1 MVSGVAGEPGATFFS
16 LTPDRVLDAVEVGGL
31 RCTGRCLPLRAFEN
45 RVYEVELEDERRLVV
60 KFYRPGRWPRETILD
75 EHAFL
80 ADLTAAEVPAVAPID
95 LGTGTTLSEIGGI
108 YYAAFPKVRGR
119 SLDELDT
126 ENRRRIG
133 RTIGRMHAV
142 GASRDAPH
150 RPRQDVKRYI
160 SEPLEVLLAGSFI
173 PEGLASRYRDV
184 AVRIGEVAA
193 KMLAT
198 ARVQRIHGDL
208 HWGNILWTPDPLLV
222 DFDDCLVGPPVQ
234 DIWLLARGKSDE
246 ARKLR
251 EDLLEGYELF
261 REFDRSSLAL
271 CEPLR
276 AMRIIYMG
284 SDVHDLPRARH
295 RVLRSGEHFE
305 PSLLPVSID
314 VQLRLFFRQHAVQEH
329 FCGAIARPHERTR
342 RDEAETHDARGRS
355 RPSPRIPGD
364 LPGRRRISWG
374 ARSRLALGAFDSDPP
389 RVSSVREFETR
400 APAEG
405 RQVPAGRPRPSGH
418 RHADR
423 AREQRG

>member
-1 MVSGVAGEPGATFFS
+1 MVSGVAGEPGTTFFA

-60 KFYRPGRWPRETILD
+60 KFYRPGRWSRETILD

-95 LGTGTTLSEIGGI
+95 LGTGGTLSEIEGI

-119 SLDELDT
+119 SLDELDA

-150 RPRQDVKRYI
+150 RPRVDVQRYI
-160 SEPLEVLLAGSFI
+160 FEPLEVLLASGCI
-173 PEGLASRYRDV
+173 PEGLAPRYRDV
-184 AVRIGEVAA
+184 AVRIADAAA
-193 KMLAT
+193 KPLAA

-234 DIWLLARGKSDE
+234 DLWLLARGNSEE

-261 REFDRSSLAL
+261 REFDRSTLAL

-276 AMRIIYMG
+276 AMRIVYM
-284 SDVHDLPRARH
+284 
-295 RVLRSGEHFE
+295 SGW
-305 PSLLPVSID
+305 
-314 VQLRLFFRQHAVQEH
+314 
-329 FCGAIARPHERTR
+329 IARRWDDPSFPPAFPMFRNHNYWNQEYEELVQIA
-342 RDEAETHDARGRS
+342 EALR
-355 RPSPRIPGD
+355 
-364 LPGRRRISWG
+364 
-374 ARSRLALGAFDSDPP
+374 
-389 RVSSVREFETR
+389 
-400 APAEG
+400 
-405 RQVPAGRPRPSGH
+405 
-418 RHADR
+418 
-423 AREQRG
+423 